1 MKNKFW
7 TFLLSLVVAFGLWL
21 YVITVV
27 SPESEETYYDIP
39 VTYQNDILE
48 ERGLMIISEKPAVTL
63 RLKGN
68 RTDLNSLNAN
78 NISILVNLA
87 GIQAPGTHML
97 DYEIKYPGNIQSS
110 EITRLS
116 QTPSQVVLKVENKT
130 QKNVDV
136 VIEYL
141 GKVPDGFVPDKQGVI
156 MDHPIIEISGPE
168 SVISQVHH
176 AKIQVNLE
184 DKTESIV
191 GNFFYTLCDA
201 DDNKVED
208 ALITKNVDSV
218 NLEVKVHQ
226 LKEIPLKVNVVDGGG
241 ATEETCTIE
250 MSQKTLQISGSESKL
265 KELDYLELGTIKLA
279 ELKKNVNTLDFDI
292 VLPEGVTNTTGK
304 STVTVTVTFPNLSR
318 KTLEIPSENFLHTGV
333 PAGYEVQ
340 WITEVLEVELRGPRN
355 LISEITP
362 EDITAVLDFSDE
374 EPGNVM
380 KAPKLTLSSKYSS
393 LGAISNNSI
402 TALLREATIGTEG

>member
-1 MKNKFW
+1 MKSKLW
-7 TFLLSLVVAFGLWL
+7 MAILSLVVAFGLWL

-27 SPESEETYYDIP
+27 SPESEENYYDIP

-97 DYEIKYPGNIQSS
+97 DYEIKYPGNIQAS

-116 QTPSQVVLKVENKT
+116 QTPSQVVLKVENKIK
-130 QKNVDV
+130 KNVDV
-136 VIEYL
+136 VIEYQ

-156 MDHPIIEISGPE
+156 MDNPIIEISGPE
-168 SVISQVHH
+168 SVISQVSY
-176 AKIQVNLE
+176 AKIQVDLNG
-184 DKTESIV
+184 KTESIV

-208 ALITKNVDSV
+208 ALVTKSVDSV
-218 NLEVKVHQ
+218 NLEVKVQQ
-226 LKEIPLKVNVVDGGG
+226 LKEIPLTLNIIDGGG

-250 MSQKTLQISGSESKL
+250 MSQETLQISGSESKL
-265 KELDYLELGTIKLA
+265 KELDSLELGTIKLA
-279 ELKKNVNTLDFDI
+279 ELKKNVNTLEFEI
-292 VLPEGVTNTTGK
+292 QLPEGVTNTTGK
-304 STVTVTVTFPNLSR
+304 TTVTVTVTFPNLSQ

-340 WITEVLEVELRGPRN
+340 WITEILEVELRGPRN
-355 LISEITP
+355 LINEIGA
-362 EDITAVLDFSDE
+362 EDITAVLDFSGE

-393 LGAISNNSI
+393 LGAVSNNTI
-402 TALLREATIGTEG
+402 TAVLREATVGTEG